1 MRFQMFEFASRLS
14 DIIDKIID
22 IRVNGT
28 KISEEKLSE
37 YKNVINILEEAKINA
52 ENNKYFD
59 IYDVIE
65 VFPSVEDFRD
75 DLFKELLSIQS
86 DSIEEFDRVVINYL
100 KKEEKMD
107 EKDIRRQIM
116 DNLCRNND
124 LYVEMINIIL
134 NEGRIDKNVDLIEV
148 SGFDIKDLYELNNL
162 SLFESY
168 LQLSHM
174 RNTFPI

>member
-1 MRFQMFEFASRLS
+1 MFELASRLS

-86 DSIEEFDRVVINYL
+86 DSIEEFDRVVMNYL

-134 NEGRIDKNVDLIEV
+134 NEGKIDKNVDLIEV
-148 SGFDIKDLYELNNL
+148 SGFDVKDLYELNNL

>member
-1 MRFQMFEFASRLS
+1 MKLVMMNFADRLT
-14 DIIDKIID
+14 DIIDKIIT
-22 IRVNGT
+22 IRVNGN
-28 KISEEKLSE
+28 KISEDKLCE

-86 DSIEEFDRVVINYL
+86 DSIEEIDKIVINYL
-100 KKEEKMD
+100 VKEEKMD
-107 EKDIRRQIM
+107 EKDIRRKIL

-134 NEGRIDKNVDLIEV
+134 NDGILDKNVNLIEV
-148 SGFDIKDLYELNNL
+148 NGFDIKDLYELNNL